1 MLPLVRHY
9 ANGGALEDNKHV
21 HITRYVVT
29 VKDKTRTTK
38 HIKDI
43 KYSWLVK

>member
-29 VKDKTRTTK
+29 VKDKTRT
-38 HIKDI
+38 IKQKISDI
-43 KYSWLVK
+43 WLVK

>member
-1 MLPLVRHY
+1 MPPLVRHY

-21 HITRYVVT
+21 HITRYTVT
-29 VKDKTRTTK
+29 VKNETRTNK

-43 KYSWLVK
+43 K